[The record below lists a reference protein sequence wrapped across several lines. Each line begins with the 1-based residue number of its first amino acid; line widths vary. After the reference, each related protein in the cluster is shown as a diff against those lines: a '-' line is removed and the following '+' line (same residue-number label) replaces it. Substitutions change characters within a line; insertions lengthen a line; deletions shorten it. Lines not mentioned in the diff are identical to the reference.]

1 MNPMIEYFERSKNG
15 KRMESAEF
23 DDILM
28 DTAMD
33 LVDEYDLDFD
43 LDEIVA
49 SDERADAVFEAAVDF
64 LSQVG
69 LYNTTVKRV
78 IPFDKDE
85 LLELA
90 ADYKA
95 NPRTIELGDGDE
107 RHLVAPRTSADPRP
121 PAIWAGGGQ
130 VSSLDVTADVV
141 KCFEGEDVDGIMK
154 VVDTG
159 EVNGHAFATG
169 TPAEVYC
176 AWHAAKAQGEAL
188 AAIGKPGMFRGYV
201 DAPSLGAV
209 LAGFDEGMLTKR
221 NCMVG
226 IHIAPEL
233 KIDEG
238 RLICAQAVELMD
250 LVPWTSAMSM
260 VGGLCGGPGGAAM
273 GAVAN
278 LLAQL
283 SYGHGKWASIVTT
296 NMQGAQRRPM
306 TLAAAS
312 AAHRAVERNIGVAT
326 GIPCIDSSVM
336 TCYEESLLAGATIA
350 VDLCASGGAVD
361 WYGGGSPLAARIH
374 RAVLADVAGK
384 PREETNDLVLRLI
397 AAGEKIEAEHEGG
410 QVTLLDQLPEK
421 SYDLATHKPRPEFA
435 EAAEYVVEVLEGSGV
450 SLGGLSLD

>member
-1 MNPMIEYFERSKNG
+1 MISATEFYERSAKG
-15 KRMESAEF
+15 QRMESGEF
-23 DDILM
+23 DDLLM
-28 DTAMD
+28 YTAMD
-33 LVDEYDLDFD
+33 LVDEYDLNFD

-49 SDERADAVFEAAVDF
+49 SDERADAVFNAAVDF
-64 LSQVG
+64 LSKVG

-78 IPFDKDE
+78 ISFDKNE

-90 ADYKA
+90 ADYKS
-95 NPRTIELGDGDE
+95 NPRTVELGDGAE
-107 RHLVAPRTSADPRP
+107 KHLVAPRSSADTRP

-130 VSSLDVTADVV
+130 VSSLDVTTDVV
-141 KCFEGEDVDGIMK
+141 KCFEGEDVEGIMK
-154 VVDTG
+154 VVDVP
-159 EVNGHAFATG
+159 EVNGHAFAVG
-169 TPAEVYC
+169 TPNEVYC
-176 AWHAAKAQGEAL
+176 AYNAAKAQGEAL
-188 AAIGKPGMFRGYV
+188 DAIGKPGMFRGYV

-209 LAGFDEGMLTKR
+209 LAGFGEGMLTKR

-238 RLICAQAVELMD
+238 RLICAQAVELLD

-283 SYGHGKWASIVTT
+283 TYGHGKWASIVTT

-312 AAHRAVERNIGVAT
+312 AAHRAVERNIGVAS

-336 TCYEESLLAGATIA
+336 TCYEEALLAGAAIA
-350 VDLCASGGAVD
+350 VGLCSSGGAVD

-384 PREETNDLVLRLI
+384 PRDEMNDLVLCLI
-397 AAGEKIEAEHEGG
+397 EVGEKIESEHAGE

-421 SYDLATHKPRPEFA
+421 SYDLGTHKPISAFK
-435 EAAEYVVEVLEGSGV
+435 EAAEHVAEILEANGI
-450 SLGGLSLD
+450 SLDGLSLD